1 MTTMNGI
8 LAKKLGMTQVYL
20 EDGRQVAVTV
30 LQAGPCKVIQ
40 RKTAQADGYDAIQ
53 VGFEEKNAKHTTRP
67 MQGHFQ
73 KAGVEPM
80 RYLAEFKA
88 DNPDEWA
95 VGSEYGASVFEGVKQ
110 VDVTGV
116 SKGHGFAGT
125 IKRHNFGSGPRAHGS
140 KNQRAPGSLSAHSYP
155 ARVFPGKRLG
165 GHMGAEN
172 VTVRHLELIKV
183 DAEQNLLFVKGAV
196 PGPANGLIK
205 VRKA

>member
-1 MTTMNGI
+1 MTMNGI

-40 RKTAQADGYDAIQ
+40 RKTEKTDGYEAIQ
-53 VGFEEKNAKHTTRP
+53 VGFEDKSLKHTTQP
-67 MQGHFQ
+67 MQGHFK

-80 RYLAEFKA
+80 RYLAEFQA
-88 DNPDEWA
+88 DNPDEWE
-95 VGSEYGASVFEGVKQ
+95 VGKEYTVSVFEGVKQ

-165 GHMGAEN
+165 GRMGTDN
-172 VTVRHLELIKV
+172 VTVRNLELVKI

-196 PGPANGLIK
+196 PGPVSGLIK

>member
-1 MTTMNGI
+1 MNGI

-53 VGFEEKNAKHTTRP
+53 VGFEDKNAKHPTRP

>member
-1 MTTMNGI
+1 MNGI

-165 GHMGAEN
+165 GHMGAET

-183 DAEQNLLFVKGAV
+183 
-196 PGPANGLIK
+196 
-205 VRKA
+205 RKA

>member
-80 RYLAEFKA
+80 RYLAEFILIWSA
-88 DNPDEWA
+88 LCPNA
-95 VGSEYGASVFEGVKQ
+95 LCSENSF
-110 VDVTGV
+110 
-116 SKGHGFAGT
+116 
-125 IKRHNFGSGPRAHGS
+125 
-140 KNQRAPGSLSAHSYP
+140 
-155 ARVFPGKRLG
+155 
-165 GHMGAEN
+165 
-172 VTVRHLELIKV
+172 
-183 DAEQNLLFVKGAV
+183 
-196 PGPANGLIK
+196 
-205 VRKA
+205 